1 MSANTTYQDTQAA
14 LAVCVFAKEPVLLWG
29 PPGQG
34 KTATVNAISVY
45 TKRLLKTVLASIRE
59 PADFAGLPNIVNGRT
74 QLIPPSWAIEL
85 SETNGEGI
93 LFLDEISTAPPA
105 TQAALLRVVLDR
117 EVGDLY
123 IGDISIVA
131 AANPPDQAADGW
143 DLPAPMANRWCHLD
157 WILPASVVQEGFSI
171 GWPETNIPNVN
182 QDIVDSEVSK
192 ARMLVSSFLGA
203 RNELVTVMPTN
214 SADSGREFPTP
225 RSWEMAAKLY
235 GYAKACN
242 VSTVATRMLVKGCV
256 GQGASVEFLSY
267 IENLDL
273 PDPEA
278 LLKDPSKFKVPDR
291 GDRVF
296 AVGLSLIAA
305 LKQNKTEERW
315 QNCGKL
321 IAIMANEGQAD
332 VATSIGMHWM
342 KIRTSGGIGDSWFAA
357 SDTLLAL
364 EPILAEAKILRQ

>member
-256 GQGASVEFLSY
+256 GQGASVGFLSY

-342 KIRTSGGIGDSWFAA
+342 KIRKSGRIGDSWFAA